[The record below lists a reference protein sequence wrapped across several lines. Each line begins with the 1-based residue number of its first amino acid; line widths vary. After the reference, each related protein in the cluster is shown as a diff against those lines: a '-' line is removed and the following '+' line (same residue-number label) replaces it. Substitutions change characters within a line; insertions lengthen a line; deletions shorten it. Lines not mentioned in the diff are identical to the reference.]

1 MTYSPFNVGVPA
13 YSRANSK
20 DSSNNTGSTILKA
33 TPVRITATG
42 MALIDVASET
52 EANSIAGLTRSSVND
67 T

>member
-1 MTYSPFNVGVPA
+1 VTYSPFNVGVPA

-42 MALIDVASET
+42 MALIDVSSE
-52 EANSIAGLTRSSVND
+52 
-67 T
+67 